1 MKRIL
6 VLNNYSIKRVLKE
19 FEEGKKPSHH
29 LYGVVELK
37 KRGYPIIIIDPNFNS
52 LFFRLSNVLRKIPFC
67 YIGNLQQQFA
77 ALIKYR
83 KYDIIYAP
91 CQDTTIFL
99 GILSFFKLF
108 KKPIVALAHHPF
120 LNGKLGWG
128 RKISLYCS
136 INGHHSFPALSNIVA
151 NQLNSISRNTISKEM
166 HWGPDLHFYKST
178 IVSKS
183 EENFKYD
190 LVAIGRTGRDYT
202 TFIKAFINTN
212 IIVKIYC
219 NILLKSQI
227 PTKLTDNISIEFL
240 KSDEEL
246 TYKEIIAIYHSARI
260 LAIPMIAQDSLCG
273 LTSITDGIAI
283 GMPIL
288 VTKNKFI
295 NIDPVENYFGCWI
308 NANDIQEWFNAANKI
323 LNDRSLFETMGNN
336 ARNTAQY
343 NFNILHFTKEL
354 VELIEQV
361 N

>member
-6 VLNNYSIKRVLKE
+6 VLNNYSINRVLKE
-19 FEEGKKPSHH
+19 FEEGTKPSHH
-29 LYGVVELK
+29 LYGLVELK
-37 KRGYPIIIIDPNFNS
+37 KMGYPIIVIDPNLNS
-52 LFFRLSNVLRKIPFC
+52 LLFKLSNTLRKIPFC
-67 YIGNLQQQFA
+67 YVGNLQQQFA
-77 ALIKYR
+77 ALANYR

-99 GILSFFKLF
+99 GVLSFFKLF

-128 RKISLYCS
+128 RKVSLYFS
-136 INGHHSFPALSNIVA
+136 INGHLAFPALSNPVA
-151 NQLNSISRNTISKEM
+151 EQLNSISRNTISKEM
-166 HWGPDLHFYKST
+166 HWGPDLQFYPST
-178 IVSKS
+178 KISKS
-183 EENFKYD
+183 EESFKYD

-202 TFIKAFINTN
+202 TFIRAFINTN

-219 NILLKSQI
+219 NILLKNQI
-227 PTKLTDNISIEFL
+227 PEKLTDNISIEFL
-240 KSDEEL
+240 ATDEQL
-246 TYKEIIAIYHSARI
+246 TYKEIIAIYNCARI

-295 NIDPVENYFGCWI
+295 NIDPDENYFGYWI
-308 NANDIQEWFNAANKI
+308 NANESDEWFNAANKI
-323 LNDRSLFETMGNN
+323 LNNRSLFETMGNN
-336 ARNTAQY
+336 ARNTAQGK
-343 NFNILHFTKEL
+343 FNILHYTDEL
-354 VELIEQV
+354 VKLIEQG